1 MAILVPGGR
10 VAKRGA
16 RAGCPENH
24 VARYRLRFLL
34 QEFDLPRGATILGR
48 SSDCH
53 VTIEDPLV
61 SRHHARIVLEG
72 DRAVVYDLGSRNG
85 VKVNGL
91 ALKEPTE
98 LKDGDRLRIGTQ
110 ELVFCRVD
118 AVPASSAKTTG
129 FLRHCA
135 RCRMPYPQEAGSC
148 PSCGATEALDEET
161 LSGQFGQTAQAIWSV
176 QLFLEVLER
185 ALSLRRWEDVN
196 RILRR
201 ATMQVEERLHR
212 SEPVDGPQLAKLAD
226 GAARASIALEDP
238 TWGLWVAQVYRR
250 VPLVVPEDVVARL
263 AELAVRFPS
272 DMAEPV
278 DNLATHARTLP
289 ASAAEGPALAA
300 LERVRASVA
309 PMAQAK
315 S

>member
-1 MAILVPGGR
+1 M
-10 VAKRGA
+10 
-16 RAGCPENH
+16 
-24 VARYRLRFLL
+24 ARYRLRFLL

-72 DRAVVYDLGSRNG
+72 DRAVVYDLNSRNG
-85 VKVNGL
+85 VKVNGSSV
-91 ALKEPTE
+91 KDPVE

-110 ELVFCRVD
+110 ELVFCRVE
-118 AVPASSAKTTG
+118 AAPAQASAKTTG

-135 RCRMPYPQEAGSC
+135 RCRMPYPQEAGAC

-161 LSGQFGQTAQAIWSV
+161 LSGQFGAAAQQIWSV

-185 ALSLRRWEDVN
+185 ALTLERFDDVN

-201 ATMQVEERLHR
+201 ATVQVEERIVR
-212 SEPVDGPQLAKLAD
+212 GDAIEPSQLAKLAH
-226 GAARASIALEDP
+226 GAARASIALNDS
-238 TWGLWVAQVYRR
+238 TWAVWVAQVYRR
-250 VPLVVPEDVVARL
+250 VPLVMPEDVVQKL
-263 AELAVRFPS
+263 GELAAAFPH
-272 DMAEPV
+272 DMADPV
-278 DNLATHARTLP
+278 NQLANYARTVP
-289 ASAAEGPALAA
+289 SSPAEGPAIAA

-309 PMAQAK
+309 PMAK
-315 S
+315 PLS

>member
-1 MAILVPGGR
+1 
-10 VAKRGA
+10 
-16 RAGCPENH
+16 

-72 DRAVVYDLGSRNG
+72 DRAVVYDLNSRNG
-85 VKVNGL
+85 VKVNGVP
-91 ALKEPTE
+91 AKEPVE

-110 ELVFCRVD
+110 ELVFCRVE
-118 AVPASSAKTTG
+118 AAPNASAKTTG

-148 PSCGATEALDEET
+148 PNCGATEALDEET
-161 LSGQFGQTAQAIWSV
+161 LSGQFGAAAQQVWSV

-185 ALSLRRWEDVN
+185 ALSLQRNEDVH

-201 ATMQVEERLHR
+201 ATVQVEERLAR
-212 SEPVDGPQLAKLAD
+212 GDDIDPGQLGKLAFA
-226 GAARASIALEDP
+226 AARASLALRDP
-238 TWGLWVAQVYRR
+238 SWGLWVMQVYRR
-250 VPLVVPEDVVARL
+250 LPLVVSEELVEKL
-263 AELAVRFPS
+263 AELASSFPE
-272 DMAEPV
+272 DLMAPV
-278 DNLATHARTLP
+278 EQLIAHARTLRVNEADRP
-289 ASAAEGPALAA
+289 AIAA
-300 LERVRASVA
+300 LERIRAAMTPGTSTK
-309 PMAQAK
+309 PR
-315 S
+315 

>member
-1 MAILVPGGR
+1 
-10 VAKRGA
+10 
-16 RAGCPENH
+16 

-72 DRAVVYDLGSRNG
+72 DRAVLYDLNSRNG
-85 VKVNGL
+85 VKVNG
-91 ALKEPTE
+91 AGVKEPVE

-118 AVPASSAKTTG
+118 AVPATTTSAKTTG

-135 RCRMPYPQEAGSC
+135 RCRMPYPQEAGAC
-148 PSCGATEALDEET
+148 PSCGSAEALDEET
-161 LSGQFGQTAQAIWSV
+161 LSGQFGAAAQQIWSV

-185 ALSLRRWEDVN
+185 ALTLERFDDVN

-201 ATMQVEERLHR
+201 ASVQVEERMAR
-212 SEPVDGPQLAKLAD
+212 GDAIDPAQLQKLAL
-226 GAARASIALEDP
+226 GAARASISLNDP

-250 VPLVVPEDVVARL
+250 VPMIVPEDVVNRLGELAMRFPQDL
-263 AELAVRFPS
+263 AEPLEQLCKHS
-272 DMAEPV
+272 S
-278 DNLATHARTLP
+278 TLP
-289 ASAAEGPALAA
+289 TSPDDAQAVAA
-300 LERVRASVA
+300 LERVRASVV
-309 PMAQAK
+309 PMANASK
-315 S
+315 PALS

>member
-1 MAILVPGGR
+1 
-10 VAKRGA
+10 
-16 RAGCPENH
+16 

-72 DRAVVYDLGSRNG
+72 DRAVVYDLNSRNG
-85 VKVNGL
+85 VKVNGGPV
-91 ALKEPTE
+91 KDPVE

-110 ELVFCRVD
+110 ELVFCRVE
-118 AVPASSAKTTG
+118 AAPNASAKTTG

-161 LSGQFGQTAQAIWSV
+161 LSGQFGAAAQQIWSV
-176 QLFLEVLER
+176 QLFLEVLDR
-185 ALSLRRWEDVN
+185 ALTLERFEDVH

-201 ATMQVEERLHR
+201 ATVQVEERIVR
-212 SEPVDGPQLAKLAD
+212 GDPIDAPQLAKLAV
-226 GAARASIALEDP
+226 GAARASLALDDS
-238 TWGLWVAQVYRR
+238 TWAVWVAQVYRR
-250 VPLVVPEDVVARL
+250 VPLVMPEEVVVKL
-263 AELAVRFPS
+263 GELAARFPH
-272 DMAEPV
+272 DMADPV
-278 DNLATHARTLP
+278 EQLASYVRTVP
-289 ASAAEGPALAA
+289 SSPAEGPAIAA

-309 PMAQAK
+309 PMAASK
-315 S
+315 PALS

>member
-1 MAILVPGGR
+1 M
-10 VAKRGA
+10 
-16 RAGCPENH
+16 
-24 VARYRLRFLL
+24 ARYRLRFLL

-72 DRAVVYDLGSRNG
+72 DRAVVYDLNSRNG
-85 VKVNGL
+85 VKVNG
-91 ALKEPTE
+91 AAVKDPVE

-110 ELVFCRVD
+110 ELVFCRVE
-118 AVPASSAKTTG
+118 AAPNASAKTTG

-161 LSGQFGQTAQAIWSV
+161 LSGQFGAAAQQIWSV
-176 QLFLEVLER
+176 QLFLEVLDR
-185 ALSLRRWEDVN
+185 ALTLERFDDVH

-201 ATMQVEERLHR
+201 ATVQVEERIVR
-212 SEPVDGPQLAKLAD
+212 GDAIDAAQLSKLAI
-226 GAARASIALEDP
+226 GAARASLALDDS
-238 TWGLWVAQVYRR
+238 TWAVWVAQVYRR
-250 VPLVVPEDVVARL
+250 VPIVMPEEVVAKL
-263 AELAVRFPS
+263 GELAARFPH
-272 DMAEPV
+272 DMADPV
-278 DNLATHARTLP
+278 EQLAKHVSSVP
-289 ASAAEGPALAA
+289 SSPAEGPAIAA
-300 LERVRASVA
+300 LERLRASIA
-309 PMAQAK
+309 PMSASKPAL

>member
-1 MAILVPGGR
+1 M
-10 VAKRGA
+10 
-16 RAGCPENH
+16 
-24 VARYRLRFLL
+24 ARYRLRFLL

-91 ALKEPTE
+91 GVKEPTE

-110 ELVFCRVD
+110 ELVFCRVE
-118 AVPASSAKTTG
+118 AAPATSAKTTG

-135 RCRMPYPQEAGSC
+135 RCRMPYPQEAGAC

-185 ALSLRRWEDVN
+185 ALTLQRWDDVN

-212 SEPVDGPQLAKLAD
+212 GEAVDGPQLAKLAD
-226 GAARASIALEDP
+226 GAARASVALEDP
-238 TWGLWVAQVYRR
+238 AWGLWVVQVYRR
-250 VPLVVPEDVVARL
+250 VPVVVPEDVVGRL
-263 AELAVRFPS
+263 AEIAIRFPS

-278 DNLATHARTLP
+278 EHLATHARTLP
-289 ASAAEGPALAA
+289 AGPAEGPAIAA

>member
-1 MAILVPGGR
+1 
-10 VAKRGA
+10 
-16 RAGCPENH
+16 

-72 DRAVVYDLGSRNG
+72 DRAVVYDLNSRNG
-85 VKVNGL
+85 VKVNG
-91 ALKEPTE
+91 APVKDPVE
-98 LKDGDRLRIGTQ
+98 LKDSDRLRIGTQ
-110 ELVFCRVD
+110 ELVFCRVE
-118 AVPASSAKTTG
+118 AAPNASAKTTG

-161 LSGQFGQTAQAIWSV
+161 LSGQFGAAAQQIWSV
-176 QLFLEVLER
+176 QLFLEVLDR
-185 ALSLRRWEDVN
+185 ALTLERFEDVH

-201 ATMQVEERLHR
+201 ATVQVEERIVRGDLI
-212 SEPVDGPQLAKLAD
+212 EPAQLSKLAV
-226 GAARASIALEDP
+226 GAARASLALDDS
-238 TWGLWVAQVYRR
+238 TWAVWVAQVYRR
-250 VPLVVPEDVVARL
+250 VPIVMPEEVVVKL
-263 AELAVRFPS
+263 AELAARFPD
-272 DMAEPV
+272 DMADPV
-278 DNLATHARTLP
+278 EQLASYVRTVP
-289 ASAAEGPALAA
+289 SSPAEGPAIAA
-300 LERVRASVA
+300 LERVRASVSPPTERA
-309 PMAQAK
+309 ASKPAL

>member
-1 MAILVPGGR
+1 M
-10 VAKRGA
+10 
-16 RAGCPENH
+16 
-24 VARYRLRFLL
+24 ARYRLRFLL

-72 DRAVVYDLGSRNG
+72 ERAILHDLNSRNG
-85 VKVNGL
+85 VKLNGH
-91 ALKEPTE
+91 AIKEPTE

-110 ELVFCRVD
+110 ELVFCRVGSTPN
-118 AVPASSAKTTG
+118 AAAKTTG

-135 RCRMPYPQEAGSC
+135 RCRMPYPQEAGAC

-161 LSGQFGQTAQAIWSV
+161 LSGQFGAAAQAIWSL

-185 ALSLRRWEDVN
+185 ALSLRRFDDVN

-201 ATMQVEERLHR
+201 ATVQVEERIVR
-212 SEPVDGPQLAKLAD
+212 GDPVDGAQLAKLAD
-226 GAARASIALEDP
+226 GAARASLALNDA

-250 VPLVVPEDVVARL
+250 LPLLMPEHVVERL
-263 AELAVRFPS
+263 GELVVRFPVEMG
-272 DMAEPV
+272 DPV
-278 DNLATHARTLP
+278 ERLADHVRAIQVGPEDAP
-289 ASAAEGPALAA
+289 AVAA
-300 LERVRASVA
+300 LERVRSSIPPIV
-309 PMAQAK
+309 QAAK
-315 S
+315 PVLS

>member
-1 MAILVPGGR
+1 
-10 VAKRGA
+10 
-16 RAGCPENH
+16 

-72 DRAVVYDLGSRNG
+72 DRAVVYDLNSRNG
-85 VKVNGL
+85 VKVNG
-91 ALKEPTE
+91 ASVKDPVE

-110 ELVFCRVD
+110 ELVFCRVE
-118 AVPASSAKTTG
+118 AAPNASAKTTG

-161 LSGQFGQTAQAIWSV
+161 LSGQFGAAAQQIWSV
-176 QLFLEVLER
+176 QLFLEVLDR
-185 ALSLRRWEDVN
+185 ALTLERFEDVH

-201 ATMQVEERLHR
+201 ATVQVEERIVR
-212 SEPVDGPQLAKLAD
+212 GDAIDAPQLAKLAV
-226 GAARASIALEDP
+226 GAARASLALDDS
-238 TWGLWVAQVYRR
+238 TWAVWIAQVYRR
-250 VPLVVPEDVVARL
+250 VPIVMPEEVVAKL
-263 AELAVRFPS
+263 GELVARFPT
-272 DMAEPV
+272 DMADPV
-278 DNLATHARTLP
+278 HQLATYVRTVP
-289 ASAAEGPALAA
+289 SSPAEGPAIAA

-309 PMAQAK
+309 PFTASAASK
-315 S
+315 PALS